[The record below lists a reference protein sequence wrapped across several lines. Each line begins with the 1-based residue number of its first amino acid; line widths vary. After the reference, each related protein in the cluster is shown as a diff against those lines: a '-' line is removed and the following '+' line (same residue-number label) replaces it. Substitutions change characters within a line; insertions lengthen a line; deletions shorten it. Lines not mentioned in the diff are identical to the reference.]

1 MALLLTLL
9 TTYILFS
16 GWKYTPFVLT
26 NQNHHARPKLND
38 TLFFWSVLDRYIS
51 SVATF
56 PGVKYVDGGILFTT
70 KCIAKE
76 MTMVVIGDNGRLDF
90 IKFMKD
96 MLTKS
101 KDVVRILYTFLQSY
115 CPL

>member
-1 MALLLTLL
+1 
-9 TTYILFS
+9 
-16 GWKYTPFVLT
+16 
-26 NQNHHARPKLND
+26 
-38 TLFFWSVLDRYIS
+38 
-51 SVATF
+51 
-56 PGVKYVDGGILFTT
+56 
-70 KCIAKE
+70 